1 MKLIVQPDHGVEP
14 VLAAIARAR
23 SSVEIVIFRLD
34 VKDVALALETAVT
47 RGVAVRALIA
57 HTNKGGEKQLR
68 KLEMRLL
75 AAGVT
80 VSRSAD
86 DWLRYHGKMLVID
99 GRQLHVNGFNFTW
112 LDIDRSRSF
121 GAITTSPTT
130 REGSAAPVPGRLR
143 PSAVRAVLRSA
154 GGQSRDIA
162 HAVERLPRRCETAA
176 VHLRPGDLRS
186 AHGAR
191 ARRPGPRRRRR
202 ADHRQGLAS
211 HRRAGAAL
219 PSHRLHVRAIIR
231 DGARAFLGSQSLR
244 TLELDKRR
252 EIGVLITERPA
263 VRGMLAVFDAD
274 WKLASA
280 AAKVSSAAARATT
293 RPVRTRRRPATSRRP
308 DADADACGW
317 RSVAPRAVSRNVHVT
332 SG

>member
-68 KLEMRLL
+68 KLELRLL

-80 VSRSAD
+80 VSRSD
-86 DWLRYHGKMLVID
+86 EDWLRYHGKMLVID
-99 GRQLHVNGFNFTW
+99 GKQLHVNGFNFTW

-121 GAITTSPTT
+121 GAITTSP
-130 REGSAAPVPGRLR
+130 RIVKEAQRLFQADCDRQPFVPSCDRLVVSPETSR
-143 PSAVRAVLRSA
+143 TQLNDFLAGAKRQLCIYDPEISDPRMVRVLADRVRAGVDVRIIGKASSRIGVPALR
-154 GGQSRDIA
+154 
-162 HAVERLPRRCETAA
+162 C
-176 VHLRPGDLRS
+176 
-186 AHGAR
+186 
-191 ARRPGPRRRRR
+191 
-202 ADHRQGLAS
+202 
-211 HRRAGAAL
+211 

-280 AAKVSSAAARATT
+280 AAKVSGVSARNDDEAGEDTPPTGDESAA
-293 RPVRTRRRPATSRRP
+293 
-308 DADADACGW
+308 
-317 RSVAPRAVSRNVHVT
+317 
-332 SG
+332 